1 MQNYCVCLAT
11 WWLSSSLTRSQI
23 GSLWFKQAHAI
34 WTPVDPLT
42 TPWPVTSMAPL
53 HASVQLT
60 DRFVRSLQP
69 PPPGKRSEVVDQV
82 QPKLRL
88 RVSDTGVKTWSIQ
101 KRVDGRKR
109 RFTLGTYPTLS
120 LSEAGPGR
128 LRSDCR
134 EAIGSQLELPC
145 GRRSPCMHRQSSPA
159 EGGARR
165 WSARFGAIWPSYF
178 IPRPPGSPSRTL
190 PRSWIARRAAHPSW
204 QTGSLQQSS
213 RSGAGWR
220 AADTV
225 LMT

>member
-1 MQNYCVCLAT
+1 M
-11 WWLSSSLTRSQI
+11 
-23 GSLWFKQAHAI
+23 
-34 WTPVDPLT
+34 DPLT

-120 LSEAGPGR
+120 LSEA
-128 LRSDCR
+128 
-134 EAIGSQLELPC
+134 
-145 GRRSPCMHRQSSPA
+145 
-159 EGGARR
+159 
-165 WSARFGAIWPSYF
+165 
-178 IPRPPGSPSRTL
+178 
-190 PRSWIARRAAHPSW
+190 
-204 QTGSLQQSS
+204 
-213 RSGAGWR
+213 RSGQR
-220 AADTV
+220 NCS
-225 LMT
+225 